1 MEENLWEVGAMLRPG
16 GVYHVY
22 VFLQLIV
29 YGEFLMG
36 TVQMVVAIPLC
47 CGRLVFPYFC
57 NIGHFISLNG
67 IPWSLDS

>member
-1 MEENLWEVGAMLRPG
+1 
-16 GVYHVY
+16 
-22 VFLQLIV
+22 
-29 YGEFLMG
+29 MG

-67 IPWSLDS
+67 IPWSLDSWAGCGDVAPIG